1 MVGCFFVLFICLFV
15 CFVSTVGGTLKY
27 CKPRSQRGEAKFDVG
42 RVVVLTHLPAS
53 TSEKWL
59 RKKCKKFGAIEHF
72 QYPVPNR
79 EVPTAFVT
87 FESYKDARCAV
98 EGLNGATHRG
108 TALAAVLLS
117 RENKQVSKKTLR
129 KSRLIVRNLSFLCS
143 KEDVRK
149 VFSAFGEVT
158 EVHIPR
164 KPNGH
169 MLGEIY

>member
-1 MVGCFFVLFICLFV
+1 M
-15 CFVSTVGGTLKY
+15 
-27 CKPRSQRGEAKFDVG
+27 
-42 RVVVLTHLPAS
+42 
-53 TSEKWL
+53 
-59 RKKCKKFGAIEHF
+59 
-72 QYPVPNR
+72 
-79 EVPTAFVT
+79 T

-129 KSRLIVRNLSFLCS
+129 KSRLIVRNLSFLRS
-143 KEDVRK
+143 EEDVRK